1 MFQTMF
7 FLLVFGSLL
16 FMAVITTRFI
26 GIKAQKA
33 MKGRHITIIET
44 VSLGLDKKIHLVK
57 AGEQYI
63 LIASSGKTM
72 EFLTTVTLNEAEPG
86 TDMAESPVQDF
97 RMLFDK
103 YIQGF
108 KSLKNGKN
116 DVADNMTVGSE
127 EEGTFRSNLDRLK
140 KITEKADKII
150 RLDGDGITN
159 EK

>member
-1 MFQTMF
+1 MF

-33 MKGRHITIIET
+33 MKGSHITIIET

>member
-150 RLDGDGITN
+150 RLDGDGITK

>member
-1 MFQTMF
+1 MF

>member
-1 MFQTMF
+1 
-7 FLLVFGSLL
+7 
-16 FMAVITTRFI
+16 
-26 GIKAQKA
+26 
-33 MKGRHITIIET
+33 
-44 VSLGLDKKIHLVK
+44 
-57 AGEQYI
+57 
-63 LIASSGKTM
+63 
-72 EFLTTVTLNEAEPG
+72 
-86 TDMAESPVQDF
+86 
-97 RMLFDK
+97 MLFDK